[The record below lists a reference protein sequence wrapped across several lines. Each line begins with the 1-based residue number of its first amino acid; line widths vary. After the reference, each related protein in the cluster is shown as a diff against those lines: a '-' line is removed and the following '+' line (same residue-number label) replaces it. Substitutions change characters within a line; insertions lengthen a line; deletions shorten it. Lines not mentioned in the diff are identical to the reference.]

1 MGEKRIQIEP
11 FHIQNLL
18 TYHSLR
24 YENEHGKVMLSGIIA
39 KEHTEEY
46 IQLLQG
52 NVWVSISLQE
62 EEETYNLFRGIV
74 TEGDMRQEGG
84 CSILSLTLYTGTI
97 LLDTVRHT
105 RSFQDSALTY
115 KDIIRHILGQ
125 YENGNMIMTSEN
137 GAGGFM
143 MQYRETDW
151 TFFKRIA
158 SCMHTVLMADARTG
172 GSKFFC
178 GVPQKGVAGEIQT
191 GFYRVTKRLHEFG
204 KRKAWGVTGI
214 REDDFTYYRVKTKE
228 LYELG
233 DRIIFNGVPVH
244 ICGVESRMEGSE
256 LYHTYDMKR
265 PGGFRVPKLYNE
277 ALTGVSL
284 TGYVTEVSGT
294 RICISLEADE
304 NQAECGRTWF
314 DFSTP
319 YSSYD
324 GAGFY
329 CMPEI
334 GDTVRLYFPT
344 CDEKT
349 ACGFSAVNREE
360 RQNPEIKYLMNKE
373 DKQLILAPDY
383 IRLTNNAGMSLE
395 LNDHA
400 GIRIESS
407 GSVSVQAGGNLDIV
421 SKHGKVTLSA
431 AGKVVLE
438 QGKTT
443 MNLAGDIHL
452 KGASVKIN

>member
-1 MGEKRIQIEP
+1 MRGKQIKIEP
-11 FHIQNLL
+11 FHMRSLL
-18 TYHSLR
+18 TYRSMR

-39 KEHTEEY
+39 KEDTEEY
-46 IQLLQG
+46 MQLLQE
-52 NVWVSISLQE
+52 NVWVCITLE
-62 EEETYNLFRGIV
+62 GEEETCDLFRGIV
-74 TEGDMRQEGG
+74 TKGDMRQEGG
-84 CSILSLTLYTGTI
+84 CSVLSLTLHTGTI
-97 LLDTVRHT
+97 LLDTVRHI

-115 KDIIRHILGQ
+115 KDIIRSILRQ

-151 TFFKRIA
+151 AFFKRIA

-178 GVPQKGVAGEIQT
+178 GIPQKGVAGEIQT
-191 GFYRVTKRLHEFG
+191 RCYRVTKRLYEYG
-204 KRKAWGVTGI
+204 QRKACGLPGI
-214 REDDFTYYRVKTKE
+214 REDDFAYYIVKTE
-228 LYELG
+228 DVYELG
-233 DRIIFNGVPVH
+233 DQIVFNGLPVN
-244 ICGVESRMEGSE
+244 ICGVESVMEGSE
-256 LYHTYDMKR
+256 LYHTYYMKR
-265 PGGFRVPKLYNE
+265 PGGFRVPKRYNE

-284 TGYVTEVSGT
+284 AGHVTEVAGT
-294 RICISLEADE
+294 RICLSLEADE
-304 NQAECGRTWF
+304 NRAECGRTWF

-319 YSSYD
+319 YSSLG

-334 GDTVRLYFPT
+334 GDAVRLYFPT

-349 ACGFSAVNREE
+349 ACGFSAVNLEE

-373 DKQLILAPDY
+373 GKQLILAPDY
-383 IRLTNNAGMSLE
+383 IRMTNNAGMHLE

-407 GSVSVQAGGNLDIV
+407 GSVSVQAGENLDIV
-421 SKHGKVTLSA
+421 SKHGKITLSA